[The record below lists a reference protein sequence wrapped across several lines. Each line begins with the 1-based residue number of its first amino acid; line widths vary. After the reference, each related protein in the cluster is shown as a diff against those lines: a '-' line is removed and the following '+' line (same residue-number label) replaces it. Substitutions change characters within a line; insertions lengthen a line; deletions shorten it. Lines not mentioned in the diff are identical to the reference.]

1 MPMTRRLG
9 TWAVYQRGV
18 NVSGIEYIEAIA
30 AAHAAGRRMAAFL
43 TSYDVIISTPTKL
56 LDFRAVL
63 L

>member
-43 TSYDVIISTPTKL
+43 TSYDVRLHPRDQAT
-56 LDFRAVL
+56 
-63 L
+63 